1 LGFQDVMINSYHI
14 IHTSIQHQLDN
25 NIHVPLSHNKKIKN
39 MIKTI
44 FKKICN
50 EDHTTKQLE
59 KNKIKKKGIK
69 TKKNINIE
77 FF

>member
-1 LGFQDVMINSYHI
+1 
-14 IHTSIQHQLDN
+14 
-25 NIHVPLSHNKKIKN
+25 

-59 KNKIKKKGIK
+59 KNKIKTKGIK

-77 FF
+77 FFKK